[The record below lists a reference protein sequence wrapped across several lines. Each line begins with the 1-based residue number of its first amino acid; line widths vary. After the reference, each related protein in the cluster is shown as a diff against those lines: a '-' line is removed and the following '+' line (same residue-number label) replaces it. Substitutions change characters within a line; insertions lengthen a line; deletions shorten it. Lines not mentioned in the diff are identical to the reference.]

1 MKARDLR
8 HASARHADLR
18 TPGQLSR
25 RRLVVLVAAS
35 AGALVALSGC
45 GGDESST
52 PGGYNFPGA
61 RKDETGNYK
70 MRNI

>member
-1 MKARDLR
+1 MSGLDITYL
-8 HASARHADLR
+8 SSL
-18 TPGQLSR
+18 PGGSPSTVRLSR
-25 RRLVVLVAAS
+25 RRFVLLLAAS
-35 AGALVALSGC
+35 SGAFAALPGC
-45 GGDESST
+45 GGDEQST

>member
-1 MKARDLR
+1 MAGSDVHPTTVCHVNPR
-8 HASARHADLR
+8 
-18 TPGQLSR
+18 LSGLIAR
-25 RRLVVLVAAS
+25 RRFMVLLAAS
-35 AGALVALSGC
+35 AAAMTTLSAC
-45 GGDESST
+45 GGAEQST